1 LKNIMRKIAV
11 VTVFLGTFTLCALV
25 AYRISTHD
33 DHRLK
38 QRLVAEDGTVAHA
51 YFSPEDDL
59 RSLLISLIN
68 AERKSIRFAI
78 YTFTDAAIVQALLQ
92 AAQRGVA
99 IEALVDRSYGHD
111 KYSKVCK
118 LANARIPVW
127 VYQTSANEREAGL
140 MHNKFCLF
148 EENSEKKSLLWTGS
162 YNFTNRASSK
172 NQENIIILDT
182 SSIIEAFSGYFE
194 RLKSH
199 SLQISGH
206 AAQ

>member
-1 LKNIMRKIAV
+1 MRKIAV
-11 VTVFLGTFTLCALV
+11 GAVFLGTLTVCALV
-25 AYRISTHD
+25 AYGISTYD
-33 DHRLK
+33 DYRLK
-38 QRLVAEDGTVAHA
+38 QNLIAEDGTVAHA

-68 AERKSIRFAI
+68 AECKSIRFAI
-78 YTFTDAAIVQALLQ
+78 YTFTDAAIAQALLQ

-111 KYSKVCK
+111 KYSKVCT
-118 LANARIPVW
+118 LANAHIPVW
-127 VYQTSANEREAGL
+127 VYQTAANEKEAGL

-148 EENSEKKSLLWTGS
+148 EENAGKKSLLWTGS

-182 SSIIEAFSGYFE
+182 PSIIESYSGYFA

-199 SLQISGH
+199 ALQISGP
-206 AAQ
+206 AVQ